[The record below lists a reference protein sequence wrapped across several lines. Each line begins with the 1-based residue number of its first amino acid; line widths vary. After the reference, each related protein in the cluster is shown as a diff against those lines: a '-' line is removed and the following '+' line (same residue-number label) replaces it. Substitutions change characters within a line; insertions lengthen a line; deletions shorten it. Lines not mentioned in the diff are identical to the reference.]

1 MSRNLLA
8 LAAAVALGFG
18 AAPGARAEDFAG
30 DAYGVAVQADVTYS
44 TLTIESGAQIEG
56 KFALNK

>member
-18 AAPGARAEDFAG
+18 AAPGARAEDFEG
-30 DAYGVAVQADVTYS
+30 DAYGVAVQADVTY
-44 TLTIESGAQIEG
+44 G
-56 KFALNK
+56 